1 MKTVYIMGT
10 SAVAFSA
17 FFSEGISRLGYKV
30 LLLDDSASQVL
41 LQTIRREPFDIP
53 VEDYQG
59 VDVGKGEELIPE
71 EYDYIIYY
79 SDSQENI
86 GERKIDVLYLV
97 SGCSK
102 YEMEQIFQIQ
112 QQYEGSWVLLK
123 GIPQEKKSLSYYT
136 RYFYLTEE
144 NERQVRIIW
153 FDYLD
158 YRTEGEFGFDSLC
171 TLSNLSDSYL
181 LLLTDWISRL
191 TGKTTREVHRM
202 IKKKRGWKK

>member
-17 FFSEGISRLGYKV
+17 FFSEGLQRLGYKV
-30 LLLDDSASQVL
+30 LLLDDSAGQVL
-41 LQTIRREPFDIP
+41 LQTIHCEPLDIP
-53 VEDYQG
+53 LEDYHG

-71 EYDYIIYY
+71 GYDYVIYY
-79 SDSQENI
+79 SDSQERI

-102 YEMEQIFQIQ
+102 FDMENVFRVQ
-112 QQYEGSWVLLK
+112 QQYEGAWVLLK

-136 RYFYLTEE
+136 RFFYLTEE
-144 NERQVRIIW
+144 NERKVRIIW

-158 YRTEGEFGFDSLC
+158 YRMEGEFGFDSGFV
-171 TLSNLSDSYL
+171 LSNISDSYL
-181 LLLTDWISRL
+181 LLLTDWISGL
-191 TGKTTREVHRM
+191 TGRTTREVHRLL
-202 IKKKRGWKK
+202 KKKRGWNK